1 MNNFYRIID
10 ANTNRISEGLR
21 TLEDYFRFVSPD
33 RELNKALRNLRHEIR
48 DSLKEFDGMMISSRE
63 SLNDNGLGLSQSS
76 DIDGR
81 SSGNEFI
88 TANFK
93 RVEEALRSLEENLKI
108 ICKNERSKI
117 IERIRFSVY
126 ELEKLAF
133 SKLKRNIPA
142 GLYGITA
149 EEFSKGRSNLHIAK
163 EMISAGI
170 NIIQYREK
178 EENKSRKIML
188 DECLEIRK
196 ITRDAGVL
204 FIVNDYLDIA
214 LLSDADGIHCGQND
228 LSVSNIRQLS
238 SGLIIGISTETPEQM
253 EKAVKDGADYIGI
266 GPVFQTNTKK
276 DASEPVGLGHLKYAA
291 EKIKIPFVAIG
302 GIKEHNL
309 RKVLDAGAVTAAII
323 TDITEAENI
332 RAKISALNAIIAD
345 FNKLKDK

>member
-1 MNNFYRIID
+1 MNNIYRIID

-33 RELNKALRNLRHEIR
+33 IELNKVLRDLRHEIR
-48 DSLKEFDGMMISSRE
+48 DSLKEFDSMMISSRE
-63 SLNDNGLGLSQSS
+63 SLNDKGLGLSQSS
-76 DIDGR
+76 DIDRR
-81 SSGNEFI
+81 SSENEFI

-108 ICKNERSKI
+108 IGKNERSKI
-117 IERIRFSVY
+117 LERIRFSVY
-126 ELEKLAF
+126 DLEKHAI
-133 SKLKRNIPA
+133 SKLKRDIPA

-149 EEFSKGRSNLHIAK
+149 EEFSKGRSNIHIAK

-170 NIIQYREK
+170 KIIQYREK

-196 ITRDAGVL
+196 ITRNAGAL

-238 SGLIIGISTETPEQM
+238 SGLIIGISTETPEQG
-253 EKAVKDGADYIGI
+253 EKAVSDGADYIGI
-266 GPVFQTNTKK
+266 GPVFKTNTKK
-276 DASEPVGLGHLKYAA
+276 DVGAPVGLDYLNYAS
-291 EKIKIPFVAIG
+291 KNIKIPIVAIG
-302 GIKEHNL
+302 GIKENNL
-309 RKVLDAGAVTAAII
+309 EQVLKTGTRTVAII
-323 TDITEAENI
+323 TDITEADDI
-332 RAKISALNAIIAD
+332 KSKILALNKIIANY
-345 FNKLKDK
+345 NKTME